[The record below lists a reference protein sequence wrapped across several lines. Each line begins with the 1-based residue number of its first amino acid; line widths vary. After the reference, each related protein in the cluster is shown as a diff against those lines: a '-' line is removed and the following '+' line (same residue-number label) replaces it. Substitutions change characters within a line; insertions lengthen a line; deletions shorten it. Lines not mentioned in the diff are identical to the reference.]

1 MTFSPSLIIQYNNNK
16 KKQNKHIA
24 SSAFITWLSE
34 MLFSVPVGDLSPK
47 HTSQQSFR
55 QTRDTWLQDFSKGSN
70 KSESKILGMATVCVC
85 LCVCVCMCI
94 TLLSGMKLTPL
105 YKANFSVEFR
115 QAVFQ
120 RLISYCN
127 GHQSTM
133 SERTSNK
140 EKRKTGD
147 CWDSGITYWT
157 RRPRGM
163 SLPHTAYP
171 ILAYISN
178 GTVNTIINLQPITP
192 MEHKR
197 QVGRDLA
204 VILRCVSLLCQHTV
218 TQYLTEKLL
227 MQKSFWN

>member
-1 MTFSPSLIIQYNNNK
+1 MPSLRDSVKCCSVFQWETWVPSTHHNK
-16 KKQNKHIA
+16 A
-24 SSAFITWLSE
+24 SDKPETLDFKISLKARTNQ
-34 MLFSVPVGDLSPK
+34 
-47 HTSQQSFR
+47 SQ
-55 QTRDTWLQDFSKGSN
+55 
-70 KSESKILGMATVCVC
+70 KSLAWQQCVCVC
-85 LCVCVCMCI
+85 VCVCVCMCI